1 MGSVYA
7 EDLEVVVVN
16 TDPGESTGSI
26 DLTVSGGVAPYTYSW
41 TGPSGFT
48 SDMEDI
54 TDLEYGLYTV
64 TVTDMYCGVAV
75 LEVMVDSVDVTSIE
89 EGEAWAIDLYPNPT
103 TDLLKITSELDVD
116 VEIYNAV
123 GQLVI
128 KKKNPVVI
136 DLSKQAPGTYTVRLI
151 SKQGILNHQI
161 IRS

>member
-1 MGSVYA
+1 
-7 EDLEVVVVN
+7 
-16 TDPGESTGSI
+16 
-26 DLTVSGGVAPYTYSW
+26 
-41 TGPSGFT
+41 
-48 SDMEDI
+48 
-54 TDLEYGLYTV
+54 LEYGLYTV